1 MEAFSWGL
9 TFFVVYIPTLFALVM
24 LVAAGILYSRT
35 KTRAT
40 AAFFFGM
47 LAATFVPWFIG
58 FGRDLNTIRT
68 LLGTVAVAAQ
78 SLGFLYYVL
87 SLPKQ
92 APQN

>member
-1 MEAFSWGL
+1 MQALSWGL
-9 TFFVVYIPTLFALVM
+9 TFFVMYIPTLFALVM

-47 LAATFVPWFIG
+47 LAATLAPWFIG
-58 FGRDLNTIRT
+58 FGRDLNTIRSLVST
-68 LLGTVAVAAQ
+68 AAIAAQ
-78 SLGFLYYVL
+78 SLGFLFYVL

-92 APQN
+92 APEN